1 LAVIYL
7 VFNEGYSAT
16 AGEQHVRGNLLA
28 QAIRLGELLVAL
40 LPDPEAIGLLALML
54 LQASRRNARVA
65 DGELVQLEAQDRS
78 LWDTAQIQRGA
89 SLVECAL
96 RSGRAGSYTIQAAIA
111 AVHAEAPSFA
121 AADWVQII
129 GLYDVLLRLTPTP
142 VVELNRAVAVA
153 MRDGAV
159 AGLALVNAILE
170 RGELTDYHLAHAARA
185 DLCRRSGRIEDAR
198 GAYERA
204 LALARQAPER
214 RFLQRRLAEL
224 G

>member
-1 LAVIYL
+1 TVAQRIVRAKAKIRDAHIPYDVPPQAELPQRLDAVLAVIYL

-89 SLVECAL
+89 SLVE
-96 RSGRAGSYTIQAAIA
+96 
-111 AVHAEAPSFA
+111 
-121 AADWVQII
+121 
-129 GLYDVLLRLTPTP
+129 
-142 VVELNRAVAVA
+142 
-153 MRDGAV
+153 
-159 AGLALVNAILE
+159 
-170 RGELTDYHLAHAARA
+170 
-185 DLCRRSGRIEDAR
+185 
-198 GAYERA
+198 
-204 LALARQAPER
+204 
-214 RFLQRRLAEL
+214 
-224 G
+224 